1 MSATYIFTT
10 SPWSKEAISLGSIV
24 PDRRYP
30 NEDIIKGTV
39 TEEDVSVTINNDF
52 KGVIDNGSQTILRGT
67 IAALWMTICSI
78 FWKVESTGSFEISAK
93 EARLYSLSQPTAVF
107 QKLCEL
113 EHVRK
118 FFQDCHRQEITP
130 AFITGYR
137 TLTDAKLLQKGQS
150 VSTASGST
158 DVKTGGIGNAPSDAM
173 RSTVQVGQ
181 EINDGRCLEYQTK
194 GEAIFA
200 INFRKILIKVRRSE
214 LVPSLERQTPT
225 SWLIF
230 SNVRGKQ
237 VGEAEV
243 IQVSLDTS
251 GVVKGSVLVFADADG
266 SFISLS
272 KGDLPQEEEEEEEE
286 EEDDD
291 DDDDE

>member
-24 PDRRYP
+24 PDRRCP
-30 NEDIIKGTV
+30 NEDIIKGAV
-39 TEEDVSVTINNDF
+39 TEEDVSVTVNNNF

-67 IAALWMTICSI
+67 IAALWLTICSI

-93 EARLYSLSQPTAVF
+93 EARLYSLSQPTAIF

-113 EHVRK
+113 DHVRK

-130 AFITGYR
+130 AFVTGYR

-150 VSTASGST
+150 VSTASGSG
-158 DVKTGGIGNAPSDAM
+158 DVKTGGIGNDPSDAV
-173 RSTVQVGQ
+173 RSTVQVGR
-181 EINDGRCLEYQTK
+181 EMNDGRCLEYQTK
-194 GEAIFA
+194 GEAVFA
-200 INFRKILIKVRRSE
+200 INFRKILIKVRKSE

-251 GVVKGSVLVFADADG
+251 GVVKESVLVFEDADG
-266 SFISLS
+266 SFLSLS
-272 KGDLPQEEEEEEEE
+272 KRDLLR
-286 EEDDD
+286 DD
-291 DDDDE
+291 DDDDEDDNDEE